1 MLTLFLLPVAD
12 CSVIRAMGSRVQ
24 TLRDIAG
31 RAIVDASLAEA
42 SVLARLGLLNK
53 DQITSIDHRTIPAN
67 ASLEMLQDVIQHRDG
82 AVFGALVLSSM
93 LQQPDR
99 HAGAEAL
106 LKSCGPSIEI
116 AFVIAA
122 LLVDSTPSTAPNA
135 AAVVHILEPYM
146 SAQQKMHVAVSAS
159 RFLTAAGG
167 AAWLR
172 DVLGALR
179 LAAEDAVRIAAADG
193 AGAGL
198 RVLLIRVC
206 GLTVDDCDHHPDLA
220 ALVRVC
226 ALFA

>member
-1 MLTLFLLPVAD
+1 MV
-12 CSVIRAMGSRVQ
+12 SRV
-24 TLRDIAG
+24 LALKDIAR
-31 RAIVDASLAEA
+31 RAIVGASLAEA
-42 SVLARLGLLNK
+42 SVMARLGLLTK
-53 DQITSIDHRTIPAN
+53 DQIANIDRSTISAN
-67 ASLEMLQDVIQHRDG
+67 ASLEMLRDVIQHSDG

-93 LQQPDR
+93 LQQPGR
-99 HAGAEAL
+99 HADAVEL
-106 LKSCGPSIEI
+106 LKSCGPSIEL

-135 AAVVHILEPYM
+135 AAVAHILEPYM
-146 SAQQKMHVAVSAS
+146 SAQQKVHVAVSAS

-179 LAAEDAVRIAAADG
+179 LAAEDAVSIAAADG
-193 AGAGL
+193 AGAGF

-206 GLTVDDCDHHPDLA
+206 RLTVADCDRHPDLA